1 MVAHDNKDF
10 EAGRLGMGVRRGEE
24 GNQNQQEKFDYKSLA
39 AHLLILS
46 LGIVRT
52 ALRKIAI

>member
-1 MVAHDNKDF
+1 MVAHDYKDF
-10 EAGRLGMGVRRGEE
+10 EPGRLGMGGRKGED
-24 GNQNQQEKFDYKSLA
+24 GDQNQQEKCDYKSLA